1 MTREEQLAELLKQI
15 GVEQLKNVPTNTS
28 DSFTAIAV
36 LQSSVTSLQG
46 YLSLLLAFITS
57 TEESK
62 KKFRK
67 FIKLAANAD
76 IPKEN
81 REMQQAARILDLAY
95 PEMDDPQSPDKQ
107 KGSHQSKP
115 SLGENVILFP
125 GFPRKDPK
133 Q

>member
-62 KKFRK
+62 KEFRK